1 MEGKQRERAVA
12 MAGDN
17 GGNEA
22 EKSGSRQLKDRD
34 VTEGE
39 GGGEGWHAEPER
51 QGRWSERH

>member
-22 EKSGSRQLKDRD
+22 EKNGNRQLNDRD
-34 VTEGE
+34 VTEEE
-39 GGGEGWHAEPER
+39 GGGEGWHAKPER
-51 QGRWSERH
+51 QGRSSEIH